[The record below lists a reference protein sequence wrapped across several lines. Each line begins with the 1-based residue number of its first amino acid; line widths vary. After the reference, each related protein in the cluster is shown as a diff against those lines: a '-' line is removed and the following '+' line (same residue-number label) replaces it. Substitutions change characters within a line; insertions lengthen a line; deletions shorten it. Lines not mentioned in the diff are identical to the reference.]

1 MGSRAHY
8 ATIQDGKA
16 DLRYSHWGAQHIDS
30 DLLWGPDVVV
40 PFVQSLAQDDP
51 AHVLLD
57 ATWSEGAVVLDID
70 NKRLQV
76 SGGEA
81 IGRDPELRRLWLQLA
96 QLAWEGWNVSWA
108 YHGISHVVDAIGV
121 SRSRVLGKLPET
133 PFDETKLY
141 ACHTQGRARMLLSV
155 RDEHFIEH
163 YGFDAPV
170 EYYLVAGEKLID
182 CLRRCR
188 LYSTAELEKGTKL
201 PEDAIFI
208 DKIERKLVV
217 TLAPVFGFYDPRI
230 REMIQSHWPG
240 WEVLM
245 NYEGLRRH
253 PEVAQLDFRIP
264 ETDIDHMLM
273 ILRTAVC
280 SSPAPPPQV
289 VQPGLDA
296 SQSDSSPLVS
306 GIRHK
311 AVSLSRN
318 ERAKRFDELA
328 ARLKTQAKNK

>member
-1 MGSRAHY
+1 M
-8 ATIQDGKA
+8 
-16 DLRYSHWGAQHIDS
+16 
-30 DLLWGPDVVV
+30 
-40 PFVQSLAQDDP
+40 PFVQSLALDDP
-51 AHVLLD
+51 EHVLLD

-81 IGRDPELRRLWLQLA
+81 IGPDPELRRLWLQLA
-96 QLAWEGWNVSWA
+96 QLAWAGWNVSWA

-121 SRSRVLGKLPET
+121 SRNRVLGKLPET

-155 RDEHFIEH
+155 KDEHLIEH

-188 LYSTAELEKGTKL
+188 LYSTVELENGIKL

-208 DKIERKLVV
+208 DKVERKLVV

-240 WEVLM
+240 WDVLM
-245 NYEGLRRH
+245 NYEGLRCH

-264 ETDIDHMLM
+264 ESNMDDMLKT
-273 ILRTAVC
+273 LRNAVC
-280 SSPAPPPQV
+280 TSPAPATQALK
-289 VQPGLDA
+289 PGFDPNQSEA
-296 SQSDSSPLVS
+296 SP
-306 GIRHK
+306 IAAARHK
-311 AVSLSRN
+311 AISLSRD
-318 ERAKRFDELA
+318 ERMKRFDELA
-328 ARLKTQAKNK
+328 ARLKAKAKTSS